1 MTSPFRQVRKE
12 PFRYASI
19 QGYPH
24 YRVVFVVDGKVIT
37 VYQVRHTSRKPDPRF
52 GTCSIK
58 DEVVHVIEVNPHQP
72 YRALPTLVR
81 PGAVG
86 SSPYLSFA
94 FGASVPGGKED
105 VACATRSAT
114 SCRER

>member
-52 GTCSIK
+52 GTSSIK

-72 YRALPTLVR
+72 HRALP
-81 PGAVG
+81 
-86 SSPYLSFA
+86 
-94 FGASVPGGKED
+94 
-105 VACATRSAT
+105 
-114 SCRER
+114 